1 MTTYEDDERNER
13 AYTSACVSTCIEGGT
28 HALDASKMWHW
39 RSWLLQ
45 QSWCHGYLTVC
56 HGYPSLWSLRAPT
69 SWAWYV
75 GILVVLLYGYTEQRL
90 RTMQIRLAR
99 MHDLLH
105 RIAGDSA
112 EEQDELL
119 MELVAEVGPVKP
131 DPELWPSRD

>member
-1 MTTYEDDERNER
+1 
-13 AYTSACVSTCIEGGT
+13 
-28 HALDASKMWHW
+28 
-39 RSWLLQ
+39 
-45 QSWCHGYLTVC
+45 
-56 HGYPSLWSLRAPT
+56 
-69 SWAWYV
+69 
-75 GILVVLLYGYTEQRL
+75 
-90 RTMQIRLAR
+90 MQIRLAR